1 MSMRTPNPPP
11 ARREPLGRLH
21 PVYRHLPERPGW
33 TCRACA
39 RDWPCP
45 AARMLLRVEY
55 DVDRVGLSVY
65 LAGQLFDA
73 TGDLLRLTEG
83 APPSPGELFD
93 RFLAWATPQSWRQ
106 PQGRQQPQ
114 AGRPPQSGRQSQSG
128 RPPQSGRAPQ
138 LGRQPPLR
146 PQPSHRAEMSPVTD
160 RSPAP
165 TDPRS
170 RIMDVRDAA
179 QRWADAWATG
189 WPAQDGE
196 RIVELQ
202 AEQGDHWASM
212 FRPCRGRAGLR
223 AYVEECFGEE
233 TRRAEVWFGVPRVD
247 GDTATVEYWAIT
259 YPYDQPVTLSG
270 CTVVRFDADGL
281 VTESR
286 DYSHAKEGRFPPPTG
301 LFADRHR

>member
-1 MSMRTPNPPP
+1 MTTPSTSPD
-11 ARREPLGRLH
+11 REPLGRLH

-55 DVDRVGLSVY
+55 DLDRVGLSVY

-106 PQGRQQPQ
+106 PPPRRQPQAGQQPQ
-114 AGRPPQSGRQSQSG
+114 AGRPTQARRLPQAG
-128 RPPQSGRAPQ
+128 RPSG
-138 LGRQPPLR
+138 LRQPSP
-146 PQPSHRAEMSPVTD
+146 PAGMSPVAGT
-160 RSPAP
+160 SPAP
-165 TDPRS
+165 SDPRS

-196 RIVELQ
+196 RIVALQ

-233 TRRAEVWFGVPRVD
+233 TRPAEVWFGAPRVD

-270 CTVVRFDADGL
+270 CSVVRFDADGL

-286 DYSHAKEGRFPPPTG
+286 DYSHAKEGRIPPPTE
-301 LFADRHR
+301 LFADRQP